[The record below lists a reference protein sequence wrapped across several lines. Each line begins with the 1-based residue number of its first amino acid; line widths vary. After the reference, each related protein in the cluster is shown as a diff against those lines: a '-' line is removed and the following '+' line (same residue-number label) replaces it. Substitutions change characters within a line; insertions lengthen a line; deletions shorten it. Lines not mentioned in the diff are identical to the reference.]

1 MSTVRE
7 QTVAWT
13 GTDGIRWKFVFEP
26 DEAGEY
32 WRVEYEQ
39 LGETWRQ
46 VGREPVEN
54 VAIDTSGGETATG
67 NAVSFYRGP

>member
-1 MSTVRE
+1 MNAIRE

-13 GTDGIRWKFVFEP
+13 GTDGVRRKLVFEP

-46 VGREPVEN
+46 IGREPVED
-54 VAIDTSGGETATG
+54 VAIDTGTDESITG
-67 NAVSFYRGP
+67 SAVSFYRGP